1 MLPEGVPAEKVV
13 SVWICG
19 DGGVGKSRFVNWF
32 VKYCLDHRV
41 YKLPYSA
48 EYKWWDGYILEKVV
62 HIEELDLRSRMV
74 VSQVKALLDF
84 DTIRVEKK
92 GSVTQPVR
100 PWVFFITSNFTPQG
114 VFQDQWDDALQSRF
128 STERYLPGGKPKE
141 KKWSQDL
148 VWQINS
154 QAGFAMLFDKL
165 KTVFEEYP
173 GMPAVMDPNF
183 HYTALRDPVHWVDY
197 DHSLNE
203 GGYSLCLSKGVVQS
217 AVSNPLPLIWIAKQ
231 PFQDN
236 VFTWTEDYNFYASD
250 TTVQSGATIEQTS
263 FTTEGITLDVPY
275 QFISGAFQIG
285 GAVVPSTTAYT
296 LENDSGEGVILG
308 VTQSAN
314 VDGKTVSSPIF
325 GQYVEEGLDVSY
337 QPQEVVSVFLQRQA
351 TNGQMVANTGS
362 QVTVVT
368 LSPQERNV
376 KPRFGHSAVE
386 YTVPEFKTVLLD
398 IPYKTYQGTTPDTT
412 QVDMVGWTST
422 FTEAKENTWT
432 TPRRV
437 MFVINDLDTE
447 GPILHED
454 EEIYIDW
461 DRHDMTDLQ
470 YFGTVYS
477 TSEYIIAD
485 NAVPSRDVDNYM
497 CTHMQY
503 VWTHGP
509 DGSIIS
515 IMENDVIVFY
525 EQEPVYLNVPYH
537 IKMYETYL
545 TFL

>member
-1 MLPEGVPAEKVV
+1 ME
-13 SVWICG
+13 
-19 DGGVGKSRFVNWF
+19 
-32 VKYCLDHRV
+32 
-41 YKLPYSA
+41 YS
-48 EYKWWDGYILEKVV
+48 
-62 HIEELDLRSRMV
+62 IEV
-74 VSQVKALLDF
+74 DF
-84 DTIRVEKK
+84 
-92 GSVTQPVR
+92 
-100 PWVFFITSNFTPQG
+100 
-114 VFQDQWDDALQSRF
+114 
-128 STERYLPGGKPKE
+128 
-141 KKWSQDL
+141 
-148 VWQINS
+148 
-154 QAGFAMLFDKL
+154 
-165 KTVFEEYP
+165 
-173 GMPAVMDPNF
+173 
-183 HYTALRDPVHWVDY
+183 TATDVQ
-197 DHSLNE
+197 SLNE

-376 KPRFGHSAVE
+376 KLMYQGGHFVIVSLWGHRPRFGHSAVE
-386 YTVPEFKTVLLD
+386 VRKDYVIRYRHGAVKFVPRQYTVPEFKTVLLD

-422 FTEAKENTWT
+422 FTEAKENTWYTYSQMSPGRGMVVHRTNSANDKVALQTNRKYFMHLRNNTVSFHYAGIT
-432 TPRRV
+432 TQLPCGLV
-437 MFVINDLDTE
+437 
-447 GPILHED
+447 
-454 EEIYIDW
+454 
-461 DRHDMTDLQ
+461 
-470 YFGTVYS
+470 
-477 TSEYIIAD
+477 
-485 NAVPSRDVDNYM
+485 
-497 CTHMQY
+497 
-503 VWTHGP
+503 
-509 DGSIIS
+509 
-515 IMENDVIVFY
+515 
-525 EQEPVYLNVPYH
+525 
-537 IKMYETYL
+537 
-545 TFL
+545 